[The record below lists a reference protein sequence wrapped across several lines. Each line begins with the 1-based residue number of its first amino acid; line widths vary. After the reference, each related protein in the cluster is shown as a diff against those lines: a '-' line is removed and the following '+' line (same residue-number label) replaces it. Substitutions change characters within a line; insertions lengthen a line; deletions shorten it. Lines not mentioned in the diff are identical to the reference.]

1 MADPIR
7 VLLVD
12 DHTVLRAGLRM
23 LINAERDMEV
33 VGEAAD
39 GEQAVQQAQAVG
51 PDVVLMDIA
60 MPGLNGLE
68 ATRRIRQCC
77 PRARVLML
85 SMHDDEAYLRE
96 ALEAGATGYTLKQA
110 ADTELLAAIRA
121 VARDE
126 IFLHPTLTRLM
137 VGELLGKR
145 AQTAAGGGRGTR
157 DILSDREREVL
168 RQIALGYTNQQVADM
183 LGLSVKTVE
192 TYKARVMEKLHLRTR
207 AALVRYAVER
217 GLLAGVQ

>member
-51 PDVVLMDIA
+51 PYVVLMDIA

>member
-77 PRARVLML
+77 PRVRVLML

-137 VGELLGKR
+137 VGELLGRR
-145 AQTAAGGGRGTR
+145 APTAAGGGRGTR